1 MGSTY
6 SEEEHASTLES
17 LEKDGKV
24 YEADFVSWYVNWIFG
39 DEDSDSDEDD
49 AATSSSAKP
58 AEMKSKEE
66 IAAAFSKFTAKEGSW
81 KCDVC
86 MVSNDPDAMK
96 CSACETANPA
106 APKTVAPVT
115 SASIKSAGSI
125 GSGGFSFP
133 VATSDAS
140 KPSSFSFGVSP
151 AATSADDGSSKPASG
166 FSFGGASATT
176 GFSFSSSMSTTGAGF
191 NFGTSTKPATGFS
204 FGAPASSIIP
214 AKKEVSHEYGQ
225 SDENQF
231 AESDGESSDEEE
243 ERKEEEEKAIEA
255 FRSIASD
262 GNGYIASEQFPKLF
276 KTLGSTY
283 SEQEHSGTLQTLQ
296 KDGKVYEADF
306 ISWYLDWIFGD
317 EESSSDD
324 DSTPPTSPKK
334 TISHEYGQND
344 ENEFAESDDES
355 SDEEEERKEEEEKAR
370 TTFRTIA
377 SDGTN
382 FIASEQF
389 PKLFKAMGST
399 YSEEEHASTLESLEK
414 DGKVYE
420 ADFVSWYVNWIFG
433 DEDSDSDEDDAATSS
448 SAKPA
453 EMKSK
458 EEIAA
463 AFSKFTAKEGSWKCD
478 VCMVNGGSRNIGEY

>member
-1 MGSTY
+1 MACIFDGSKCVELDEVVGFFDVKNRRHQY
-6 SEEEHASTLES
+6 FSAFLPDWRMFFIGCSLSADIELLVSDPEGGEWELWKP
-17 LEKDGKV
+17 LEK
-24 YEADFVSWYVNWIFG
+24 YQARLPMN
-39 DEDSDSDEDD
+39 
-49 AATSSSAKP
+49 
-58 AEMKSKEE
+58 AE
-66 IAAAFSKFTAKEGSW
+66 
-81 KCDVC
+81 
-86 MVSNDPDAMK
+86 
-96 CSACETANPA
+96 
-106 APKTVAPVT
+106 
-115 SASIKSAGSI
+115 
-125 GSGGFSFP
+125 
-133 VATSDAS
+133 
-140 KPSSFSFGVSP
+140 
-151 AATSADDGSSKPASG
+151 
-166 FSFGGASATT
+166 
-176 GFSFSSSMSTTGAGF
+176 
-191 NFGTSTKPATGFS
+191 
-204 FGAPASSIIP
+204 
-214 AKKEVSHEYGQ
+214 
-225 SDENQF
+225 
-231 AESDGESSDEEE
+231 
-243 ERKEEEEKAIEA
+243 
-255 FRSIASD
+255 
-262 GNGYIASEQFPKLF
+262 
-276 KTLGSTY
+276 
-283 SEQEHSGTLQTLQ
+283 
-296 KDGKVYEADF
+296 
-306 ISWYLDWIFGD
+306 D
-317 EESSSDD
+317 EESFPMGLALNLN
-324 DSTPPTSPKK
+324 STLSVPVDEDTFPPVPILSCTNTEGLLVNFAFVDTTVQEVDFVKSPLVFETKPTRDVQVK
-334 TISHEYGQND
+334 EAQNTAEPLAGGGLLLSPNTVSNVSTEESPSPNKAISHEYGQND